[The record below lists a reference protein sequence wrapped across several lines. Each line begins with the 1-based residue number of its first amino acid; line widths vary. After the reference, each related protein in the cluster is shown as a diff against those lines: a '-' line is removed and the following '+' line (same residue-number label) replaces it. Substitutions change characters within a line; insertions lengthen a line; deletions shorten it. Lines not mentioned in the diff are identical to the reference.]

1 MPQGASTKNKGS
13 NRAGKSVASS
23 DAPLSPRQ
31 ERFVEEYLKD
41 SNATQ
46 AAIRAGYSPGKDNK
60 AAHVQ
65 ANRLLSY
72 ASVIRAIEER
82 RAKLGKRFEL
92 TRERMMEEYCKIA
105 FADPRN
111 FFREDGTLKLVT
123 ELDDATA
130 AALAHFE
137 VLEEF
142 DGSGQDRTQV
152 GYTTKIK
159 WADKKAA
166 LDSIARVMGW
176 NQDKM
181 KLQGD
186 AENPLTMLLKQVSG
200 TAFVPQGEGTPEE
213 D

>member
-1 MPQGASTKNKGS
+1 MSQGASTKKKGS
-13 NRAGKSVASS
+13 NRAGKSDAAK

-60 AAHVQ
+60 AAQVQ

-82 RAKLGKRFEL
+82 RAKLAKKFEL
-92 TRERMMEEYCKIA
+92 TRERLLEEYCKLA
-105 FADPRN
+105 FSDPRK
-111 FFREDGTLKLVT
+111 FFREDGTLKT
-123 ELDDATA
+123 IPELDDETA

-137 VLEEF
+137 VMEEF
-142 DGSGQDRTQV
+142 DGSGENRMQV
-152 GYTTKIK
+152 GYTSKVK
-159 WADKKAA
+159 WTDKRAA

-200 TAFVPQGEGTPEE
+200 TAFTPHGEGQPE